1 MGNFINQ
8 RAKSTCEVKMKMM
21 MKESINSKHYREQSC
36 RGRERGD
43 SKHTHLDIPSGN
55 KPKENK

>member
-8 RAKSTCEVKMKMM
+8 RAKSTCEVKMKMR
-21 MKESINSKHYREQSC
+21 MKESINSISTTGR